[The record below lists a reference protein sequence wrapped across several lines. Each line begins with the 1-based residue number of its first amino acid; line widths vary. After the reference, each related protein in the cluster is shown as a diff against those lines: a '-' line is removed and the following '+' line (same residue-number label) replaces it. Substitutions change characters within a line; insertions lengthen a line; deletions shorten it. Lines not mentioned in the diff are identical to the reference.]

1 MTRDRKFQM
10 NKKVAV
16 LIPAGGASVR
26 IGQKTKKQF
35 SEINGRAV
43 FLHTIEQFS
52 NRDDV
57 VQIILAIPPDE
68 EEMFHIRHGDKLGF
82 WGIKCVLGGNS
93 RDETIG
99 NMLREVKDDV
109 DLIAIHDAVRPCIT
123 QSQIEEVFTKA
134 SQSGAAILA
143 NPICGTV
150 KSSTDGIAIDVTIN
164 REALWEAQTP
174 QVFAADL
181 YRNAFNNK
189 ANLTETITDDAQLVE
204 ANGHTVSL
212 VKSDT
217 TNIKITTSSDL
228 IIAKALIDAAPK
240 PIDNDGPVGPYAA
253 EQGW

>member
-1 MTRDRKFQM
+1 M

-26 IGQKTKKQF
+26 FGQKTKKQF

-43 FLHTIEQFS
+43 FLHTIEKFS
-52 NRDDV
+52 DRDDV
-57 VQIILAIPPDE
+57 AQIIMAIPHDDE
-68 EEMFHIRHGDKLGF
+68 EIFDIRHGDKLGF
-82 WGIKCVLGGNS
+82 WGIKCVLGGNT

-99 NMLREVKDDV
+99 NMLNEVKDDI

-123 QSQIEEVFTKA
+123 QSQIDEVFAKA
-134 SQSGAAILA
+134 AETGAAILA

-150 KSSTDGIAIDVTIN
+150 KKSTDGVVINETID
-164 REALWEAQTP
+164 RAPLWEAQTP
-174 QVFAADL
+174 QVFATNV
-181 YRNAFNNK
+181 YRNAFKNK
-189 ANLTETITDDAQLVE
+189 ANLSETITDDAQLVE
-204 ANGHTVSL
+204 ASGHTVSL

-217 TNIKITTSSDL
+217 TNIKITTSNDL
-228 IIAKALIDAAPK
+228 VIATALIDAAPK